1 MSLRAPPPALE
12 ALALAYL
19 ESGQGASLLARRI
32 VASRLAALRAHKP
45 SSRPLSTEERRALAK
60 EVRVGLESL
69 RTEYLE
75 ELARAREAQKDKR
88 ERTDR
93 QTDSATDPPPLDRC
107 RPPSQERLDA
117 FSPLAF
123 ASAAVHRA
131 ASAVVGA
138 WGRLTGSPR
147 WRWRT
152 RGDDRVR
159 PSHRRLEGRVFK
171 IGEGDP
177 QEGQAGDAWG
187 CRCWMEPL

>member
-1 MSLRAPPPALE
+1 PPPALE

-32 VASRLAALRAHKP
+32 VASRLNALAAHKP

-60 EVRVGLESL
+60 EVRAGLEGL

-88 ERTDR
+88 ERTGR
-93 QTDSATDPPPLDRC
+93 QTDSATDPPPLDRM
-107 RPPSQERLDA
+107 DA
-117 FSPLAF
+117 FSALAF
-123 ASAAVHRA
+123 ASAAIHRA

-159 PSHRRLEGRVFK
+159 PSHRRLEGKVFK